1 MKWYFKAWKQ
11 YADTKGRARRKEF
24 WTFHLVN
31 FIILIALAI
40 IFITI
45 TINDPNFK
53 NPDFDNPNRS
63 IEGLVYD
70 NNLYMPVSATLFF
83 FQLAAFVPGWAVCVR
98 RLHDVGRSGLS
109 FMDYLFSHYS
119 PGTTIRMLN
128 LLISDS
134 HPGENYW
141 GLSPKYPEAPNLPL
155 YNESDDKSGAQQLAL
170 IQKVDPVYPEIA
182 KFTGLSGTVELRV
195 KTNKEG
201 AVTDVRKVSGH
212 PILAEVSM
220 AAVRQW
226 RYSQSLIN
234 GEPVTAKI
242 DVCINF
248 LPDGTVK
255 VA

>member
-1 MKWYFKAWKQ
+1 MEWYFKAWKQ

-24 WTFHLVN
+24 WTFHSVN
-31 FIILIALAI
+31 FIILIALAVI
-40 IFITI
+40 LFKITLG
-45 TINDPNFK
+45 DPNFT
-53 NPDFDNPNRS
+53 NPDRALN
-63 IEGLVYD
+63 EWLKY
-70 NNLYMPVSATLFF
+70 NNLFMPLSATLFF

-98 RLHDVGRSGLS
+98 RLHDVGISGPS
-109 FMDYLFSHYS
+109 FLDYLFSFS
-119 PGTTIRMLN
+119 PGAVIKRFR

-134 HPGENYW
+134 QPGENYW

-155 YNESDDKSGAQQLAL
+155 YNESNDKSGTHQLAL

-182 KFTGLSGTVELRV
+182 KFTGLSGTVELRI

-201 AVTDVRKVSGH
+201 DVADVRKVSGH